1 MRPNV
6 PAHVSLAGAKVAHR
20 GLTRHHRESARL
32 QHDRRDSRER
42 TGLHQPAGRV
52 EAAHRR
58 RLAGGSDSGPQGT
71 RGCRMH
77 QFCGR
82 RSTLCE
88 DALLASLLPS
98 KYDRRR
104 TNRDPP
110 AARAWRFT
118 ARRPPHERPRASGAT
133 SQAARQLRPSPAPP
147 LGGFSARQRGLT
159 LMGDRTVDR
168 PPRARNHRCG
178 NWRGSS

>member
-1 MRPNV
+1 VRPNV
-6 PAHVSLAGAKVAHR
+6 PAHVSLAGAEVAHR
-20 GLTRHHRESARL
+20 GLTRHHREFARL

-52 EAAHRR
+52 VVVHRR
-58 RLAGGSDSGPQGT
+58 RLAGCAHSGPQVT

-82 RSTLCE
+82 RSTLRE
-88 DALLASLLPS
+88 NALLASLLPS

-118 ARRPPHERPRASGAT
+118 ARRPRQEVNGANDH
-133 SQAARQLRPSPAPP
+133 ARQVPPHKPLASSAPRRLRPSPAPP
-147 LGGFSARQRGLT
+147 LASSVARGILCT
-159 LMGDRTVDR
+159 ATRTNV
-168 PPRARNHRCG
+168 NG
-178 NWRGSS
+178 

>member
-20 GLTRHHRESARL
+20 GLRRHHRESARL

-42 TGLHQPAGRV
+42 TGLHQLAGRV
-52 EAAHRR
+52 LVVHRR
-58 RLAGGSDSGPQGT
+58 TFASGANGCRQGKH
-71 RGCRMH
+71 GCRMH

-82 RSTLCE
+82 RSTLRE

-118 ARRPPHERPRASGAT
+118 VRRPRQDVHGT
-133 SQAARQLRPSPAPP
+133 NDHARQVPP
-147 LGGFSARQRGLT
+147 HKPLASSVARGILCT
-159 LMGDRTVDR
+159 ATRTNV
-168 PPRARNHRCG
+168 NG
-178 NWRGSS
+178 